1 MDEGMDDKRTKQPL
15 PTDSKQI
22 ADANSVQ
29 HKEEVKEGENE
40 LSYDSNSVIDF
51 HQGIWYLERD
61 LIARSDSH
69 REGKRKEASSPTVP
83 HLPPWNVSPDFR
95 GREDHGGEESAHRYL
110 LQPVYV

>member
-69 REGKRKEASSPTVP
+69 REGGRKEAPSPTVP

-95 GREDHGGEESAHRYL
+95 GREDHGGEESAH
-110 LQPVYV
+110 